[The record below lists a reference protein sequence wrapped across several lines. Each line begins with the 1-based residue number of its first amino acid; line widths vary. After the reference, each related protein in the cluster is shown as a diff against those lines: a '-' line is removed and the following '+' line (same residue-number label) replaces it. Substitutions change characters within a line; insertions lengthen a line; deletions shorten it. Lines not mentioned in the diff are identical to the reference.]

1 MFFTLI
7 SFDMKRFY
15 VPAILCILCFGFSSV
30 RSQDYPGYR
39 AGNYTGVNGV
49 YFNPAN
55 IADSRYRFDVNL
67 FSMNSFVGNNQ
78 ASFNVKNSLNTFDTD
93 TLSNQIFG
101 KNAGSSS
108 GIISLDLHGPSLM

>member
-49 YFNPAN
+49 FFNPAN
-55 IADSRYRFDVNL
+55 IADSRYRFDFNL
-67 FSMNSFVGNNQ
+67 FSMNSFVGNDK
-78 ASFNVKNSLNTFDTD
+78 ASFNVKRAVNSFDTD
-93 TLSNQIFG
+93 TLDNLVFG
-101 KNAGSSS
+101 KDAGKSS
-108 GIISLDLHGPSLM
+108 GMVSLDFH